1 MSKNVHLFK
10 PSVERY
16 AELDAEAAIYRER
29 AKFWGKGSIV
39 AQVSK
44 RIHGVH
50 VPVTNDPWHI
60 SDDLAMTT
68 LFAY

>member
-16 AELDAEAAIYRER
+16 AELDADAAMYRER

-50 VPVTNDPWHI
+50 APVVGDVWNVTP
-60 SDDLAMTT
+60 DLSQST